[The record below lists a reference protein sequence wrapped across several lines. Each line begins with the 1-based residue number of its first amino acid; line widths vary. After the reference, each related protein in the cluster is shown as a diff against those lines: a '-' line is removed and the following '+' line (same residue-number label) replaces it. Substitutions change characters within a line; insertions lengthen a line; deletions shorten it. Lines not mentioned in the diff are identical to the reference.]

1 MKLNSRLSKVLLFTL
16 TALFTVNCGSEKAEP
31 GKNNQPKG
39 RVVTPEG
46 ELSFLTESGQEI
58 TTLNISIADLP
69 DERNQGLMDVR
80 TMPQDVGMLFIFDGD
95 APRSFW
101 MANTPLPLD
110 IMYVNSDSVIVRIY
124 QNTTPYSETSLPSEA
139 PAQFVVETNGGY
151 SLTHGIT
158 EGMKIRF

>member
-1 MKLNSRLSKVLLFTL
+1 MRLNSRLSKVLLFTL
-16 TALFTVNCGSEKAEP
+16 ATFFTANCGPEKAEP
-31 GKNNQPKG
+31 SEKSEPKG
-39 RVVTPEG
+39 RLVTPES
-46 ELSFLTESGQEI
+46 ELTFLNETGHEI
-58 TTLNISIADLP
+58 TNLNISIADLP

-139 PAQFVVETNGGY
+139 PAQFVVETNGGF